1 MNIST
6 SSLVGPSLSCQVPVK
21 PYCTHT
27 CVLKKAGQVGR
38 EMREFISL
46 LVSSAHGW
54 VYSAADIRAKP
65 EKSTMK
71 NFSSPRKPSYLYM
84 HPKEVQQRQCV
95 CRERY
100 YKKSHRS
107 TGLSSTVGQCEGH
120 IPRVT
125 HGGGALAWHCQ
136 PSADQDGLMW
146 MLLFCLSAWFLDLG
160 PFWSSSS
167 PIPMHTDFL
176 AHKIMWLFYG
186 LVESALG

>member
-38 EMREFISL
+38 EMWEFISL
-46 LVSSAHGW
+46 LVGSAHGW

-100 YKKSHRS
+100 YKKSHWS

-125 HGGGALAWHCQ
+125 HGGGLSLTLPTLGRSRWLDVDVAL
-136 PSADQDGLMW
+136 
-146 MLLFCLSAWFLDLG
+146 LLISLVSWSWTFL
-160 PFWSSSS
+160 
-167 PIPMHTDFL
+167 
-176 AHKIMWLFYG
+176 
-186 LVESALG
+186 E